1 MSEFESLVAEL
12 HKNLSTTGG
21 TVSAAQSPLKANIW
35 QDSQTGLRYK
45 VLNVFQESLRVIE
58 IRTDNLSD
66 RRELNRLL
74 FEEDIS
80 RGVLQPWSK
89 PAGSK

>member
-21 TVSAAQSPLKANIW
+21 TVSAAPSPLKANIW

-58 IRTDNLSD
+58 IRTDNSSD
-66 RRELNRLL
+66 RREINRFL
-74 FEEDIS
+74 FEDDIE
-80 RGVLQPWSK
+80 RGILQPWSK
-89 PAGSK
+89 PVGSK